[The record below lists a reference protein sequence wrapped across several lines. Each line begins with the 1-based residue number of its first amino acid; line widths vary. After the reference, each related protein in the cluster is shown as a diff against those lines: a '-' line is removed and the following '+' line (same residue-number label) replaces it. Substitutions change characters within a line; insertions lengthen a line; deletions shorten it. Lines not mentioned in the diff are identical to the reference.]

1 MDADRPEPTY
11 KTTKEEGPAHDRYF
25 EVVCTVNAN
34 LSTTGAGKTKKQ
46 AKKEAGGVLSW
57 FCPTLV
63 FVSLC
68 DVFLVII

>member
-46 AKKEAGGVLSW
+46 AKKEAGEFLLCFVQLW
-57 FCPTLV
+57 FL
-63 FVSLC
+63 
-68 DVFLVII
+68 